1 MIFDIIIIT
10 RPWPAFGWQGLVGSS
25 FEYSYTRLASR
36 LRRSARSWIMTW
48 GNDKTNYF
56 NLPTFQPFDLPTFQ
70 PSNLPTFRPSN
81 LPIFQP
87 SSFLIFQ
94 PFPKVSRNRRNDKI
108 PWIRK
113 VSGNR
118 RNNKIPWK
126 NHYFQ
131 GFCFTVSRHFWI
143 WKVSGYRRKD
153 QIPWIPNVS
162 INRKSDQILWIRN
175 VSRNMETTKFFEY
188 GIIIECVKKHGN
200 DQISWIRKVSRN
212 METTKFFEYGIM
224 TFVTDTQTDS
234 SYYI

>member
-1 MIFDIIIIT
+1 M
-10 RPWPAFGWQGLVGSS
+10 
-25 FEYSYTRLASR
+25 
-36 LRRSARSWIMTW
+36 
-48 GNDKTNYF
+48 
-56 NLPTFQPFDLPTFQ
+56 
-70 PSNLPTFRPSN
+70 
-81 LPIFQP
+81 
-87 SSFLIFQ
+87 
-94 PFPKVSRNRRNDKI
+94 
-108 PWIRK
+108 
-113 VSGNR
+113 SGNR

-212 METTKFFEYGIM
+212 METTKSFEYGNND
-224 TFVTDTQTDS
+224 FCDKHTDRQLLLYINHRPWPAFGRQGLVGS
-234 SYYI
+234 SFEYSYTRLASRLRRSARSNCARIVGICRLMAFKPCDICHATLLPC

>member
-1 MIFDIIIIT
+1 MTLGKDKTPLLLEPSNFT
-10 RPWPAFGWQGLVGSS
+10 TFRPS
-25 FEYSYTRLASR
+25 
-36 LRRSARSWIMTW
+36 W

-56 NLPTFQPFDLPTFQ
+56 NLPTFW
-70 PSNLPTFRPSN
+70 PSN

-94 PFPKVSRNRRNDKI
+94 PFPKVSRKRRNDKI
-108 PWIRK
+108 FWIRK

-200 DQISWIRKVSRN
+200 DQISWIRKVSKTWKRPN
-212 METTKFFEYGIM
+212 SLSTE
-224 TFVTDTQTDS
+224 
-234 SYYI
+234 